1 MFSQSIKIARSSGI
15 CPFSLCSERGPDL
28 FGPLRSLY
36 TLYRSRSGMA
46 VWARVSSSSSASTH
60 KRLSS
65 TSKSP
70 GKSKAATI
78 VAGPSSPLNQ
88 TEYSADSSRTS
99 PSSLVIKMRARRSRV
114 LAPLELGVDH
124 KGELFSLG
132 GPEFVEYPE
141 EGELAFELAA
151 ALGQDQ
157 SRALD
162 YTLAHLLATHESLRR
177 SGSRR
182 LAPRPWH
189 PLSRRA

>member
-99 PSSLVIKMRARRSRV
+99 PSSLVIKMRARRSQPPPLFVDNKGAPPPPPRSRV
-114 LAPLELGVDH
+114 PAPLELGENH
-124 KGELFSLG
+124 KEELFPPG
-132 GPEFVEYPE
+132 GPEFV
-141 EGELAFELAA
+141 
-151 ALGQDQ
+151 
-157 SRALD
+157 D
-162 YTLAHLLATHESLRR
+162 Y
-177 SGSRR
+177 
-182 LAPRPWH
+182 
-189 PLSRRA
+189 